1 MIYAPD
7 IDQFIGVI
15 AAYMPQFNAKIALHS
30 RAVDQG
36 QWGHASRSARW
47 SRVHSETLKDT
58 HWIGGDPDKLEVY
71 GWAAWSPEA
80 GIVTLRNSPKD
91 VQRYRLNF
99 AHVLSWVAGA

>member
-36 QWGHASRSARW
+36 
-47 SRVHSETLKDT
+47 
-58 HWIGGDPDKLEVY
+58 
-71 GWAAWSPEA
+71 
-80 GIVTLRNSPKD
+80 
-91 VQRYRLNF
+91 
-99 AHVLSWVAGA
+99 